1 MPLFWP
7 DLAPSRSTDSIHPV
21 LTSFADEVCRA
32 VAQIFA
38 YVGSLAVL
46 AILGI
51 HAWNQLL
58 AVDTDEPTAK
68 VEWSA
73 ADRSDPALAASKQ
86 DKGENSGTYTILG
99 HPAGDHTDIPPWA
112 EGDHKPAAEPKRGNS
127 TGASTAEGA
136 ADWVSGTENP
146 QLRGAI

>member
-1 MPLFWP
+1 MPLFWT

-21 LTSFADEVCRA
+21 LTSFADEVCKT

-38 YVGSLAVL
+38 YVGTLAVL

-51 HAWNQLL
+51 HACDQLL

-68 VEWSA
+68 VQWSA
-73 ADRSDPALAASKQ
+73 ADRSDPELAVSKQ
-86 DKGENSGTYTILG
+86 DKDEKSVAYTILR
-99 HPAGDHTDIPPWA
+99 HPAGGRKNILRGA
-112 EGDHKPAAEPKRGNS
+112 GRGNS
-127 TGASTAEGA
+127 ADASTAEGA

-146 QLRGAI
+146 QLRGTL